1 MRSSLDMKAPA
12 VDIALLLEGTFPYVS
27 GGVSS
32 WVDKIIRAFPQYTF
46 ALVFVGSRREDYR
59 EPVYE
64 IPDNVVHFEAH
75 FIQEA
80 GTAEPVR
87 GSPGSRQVFER
98 VACLHDSLRE
108 QGTHGAIAGL
118 MRELMPMMA
127 AGGALDE
134 REFLHSEAS
143 WKLIGDRY
151 EAFCTD
157 PSFTDYFWTV
167 RIMHR
172 PVWQLARVSETLVPA
187 RVYHTIS
194 TGYAGFLGALLRF
207 RTGAPLLVSEHG
219 IYSKERRIDLL
230 QSQWISDN
238 RSVFEKDITQPG
250 YLQDLWVRFF
260 MSLGRMCYEAADEIV
275 TLFDGNRRRQIQ
287 DGAQADKTRVIPNGI
302 SIERFLPLREMRSPD
317 VPPVVGFIGR
327 VVPIKDVKTFI
338 RALFIASRSMP
349 AVEGWIIGPQG
360 EDPAYAQECQD
371 LVASL
376 GMQDHVKFLGMQRV
390 DDFLPRIGLVALS
403 SVSEGLP
410 LVVLEAFAAG
420 VPVLSTDV
428 GACRELIEGSGQAD
442 RELGCAGA
450 VVPIAN
456 PERFAK
462 AVIDLL
468 GQPQAWQ
475 AAQRAAIA
483 RVERYYTDTIM
494 EDSYRSLYES
504 LMEDPADTMAG
515 ER

>member
-1 MRSSLDMKAPA
+1 MISSLDIKAPA

-46 ALVFVGSRREDYR
+46 GLVFIGSRREDYN

-64 IPDNVVHFEAH
+64 IPDNVIHFEAH

-80 GTAEPVR
+80 GSDEPVR
-87 GSPGSRQVFER
+87 GCPGSRRAFER
-98 VACLHDSLRE
+98 VACLHDHLRE
-108 QGTHGAIAGL
+108 PGEHGAIARL
-118 MRELMPMMA
+118 MRELMPEMA
-127 AGGALDE
+127 DGGALDE
-134 REFLHSEAS
+134 RQFLHSEAS
-143 WKLIGDRY
+143 WKLLGDSY
-151 EAFCTD
+151 EKFCTD

-172 PVWQLARVSETLVPA
+172 PIWQLARISETLVPA
-187 RVYHTIS
+187 KIYHTIS
-194 TGYAGFLGALLRF
+194 TGYAGFLGALMRF
-207 RTGAPLLVSEHG
+207 RTGSPLLVSEHG

-250 YLQDLWVRFF
+250 YLQSLWVRFF
-260 MSLGRMCYEAADEIV
+260 MSLGRVCYEAADEIV
-275 TLFDGNRRRQIQ
+275 SLFDGNRTRQIQ
-287 DGAQADKTRVIPNGI
+287 DGAEAGKTHVIPNGI
-302 SIERFLPLREMRSPD
+302 SIGRFLPLRDKRPPQ

-338 RALFIASRSMP
+338 RAMFIASRSMP
-349 AVEGWIIGPQG
+349 ELEGWIIGPQG
-360 EDPAYAQECQD
+360 EDPGYVQECQD

-376 GMQDHVKFLGMQRV
+376 GIQDNVKFLGMQRV
-390 DDFLPRIGLVALS
+390 DDFLPRIGIMALS

-428 GACRELIEGSGQAD
+428 GACRPLIEGSGPDD
-442 RELGCAGA
+442 RELGAAGA

-456 PERFAK
+456 PDLFAQ

-468 GQPQAWQ
+468 GQPQVWE

-494 EDSYRSLYES
+494 EDSYRSLYET
-504 LMEDPADTMAG
+504 LMEGAAVSVAG

>member
-1 MRSSLDMKAPA
+1 MTSPLDMKAPA

-46 ALVFVGSRREDYR
+46 ALVFIGSRREDYK

-80 GTAEPVR
+80 SAAEPPR
-87 GSPGSRQVFER
+87 ACPGSRRVFER

-108 QGTHGAIAGL
+108 QGAHGTIAGL
-118 MRELMPMMA
+118 MRELMPAMA
-127 AGGALDE
+127 TGGALDE
-134 REFLHSEAS
+134 RQFLHSEAS
-143 WKLIGDRY
+143 WGLIGDRY
-151 EAFCTD
+151 EAYCTD

-172 PVWQLARVSETLVPA
+172 PIWQLARISETLVPA
-187 RVYHTIS
+187 KVYHTIS

-207 RTGAPLLVSEHG
+207 RTGSPLLVSEHG

-238 RSVFEKDITQPG
+238 RNVFEKDITQPG

-260 MSLGRMCYEAADEIV
+260 MSLGRICYEAADEIV
-275 TLFDGNRRRQIQ
+275 SLFDGNRLRQVQ

-302 SIERFLPLREMRSPD
+302 SIGRFLPLREQRPPD
-317 VPPVVGFIGR
+317 VPPIVAFIGR

-338 RALFIASRSMP
+338 RAIFIASRSMP

-360 EDPAYAQECQD
+360 EDPGYAQECFD
-371 LVASL
+371 LVESL

-390 DDFLPRIGLVALS
+390 DEFLPQVGLVALS

-442 RELGCAGA
+442 RELGAAGA

-456 PERFAK
+456 PE
-462 AVIDLL
+462 LL
-468 GQPQAWQ
+468 AQGIIHLLDQPSVWQ

-494 EDSYRSLYES
+494 EDSYRSLYEALIES
-504 LMEDPADTMAG
+504 PASSMAG